1 MPAEIPR
8 ARVQCTG
15 SPLVGHK
22 IAEKI
27 AEKIAKHPLPVTERN
42 SARAVH
48 ARQRAAHAA
57 VQCRSFASGIR
68 PRGRSGHAQ
77 GQRPKHLNRGA
88 TKIPA
93 CSEFVMY
100 CLRKEPLLLAAFC
113 LRILQIAA
121 EELSTRSIFSRK
133 RSSSFLM
140 KISTE
145 IGTRILSQKNII
157 ILSQGFLQ

>member
-1 MPAEIPR
+1 MPAKIPR

-57 VQCRSFASGIR
+57 VQCRSFLRA
-68 PRGRSGHAQ
+68 
-77 GQRPKHLNRGA
+77 
-88 TKIPA
+88 
-93 CSEFVMY
+93 EFDLAGEVVT
-100 CLRKEPLLLAAFC
+100 RKGKD
-113 LRILQIAA
+113 R
-121 EELSTRSIFSRK
+121 
-133 RSSSFLM
+133 
-140 KISTE
+140 
-145 IGTRILSQKNII
+145 NI
-157 ILSQGFLQ
+157 